1 MSIPAVLYD
10 HVPVDDI
17 QYDSSTQ
24 NVAIEAEIFV
34 SSMIHRTSAPREDD
48 NSDNGDKHNKQ
59 FKQSQYINI
68 VADSHE
74 SNDGASTNID
84 GEMCKE
90 SEVNVVEND
99 DGDDLQMET
108 IIEATDSDYVL
119 VSIPSPTMDGDHDKI
134 LPIFSRKTTK
144 RISKKIRAFGNS
156 FLRATTRSSEP
167 NNNRIVNLLKNNDI
181 IAKCFSGWTSGSRA
195 LVKPLQLYARD
206 LLSSSIY
213 NSYDCLSEAVI
224 DDSGNRLLLPGPC
237 VAFDSDNSPN
247 GNYDG
252 ASKLK
257 GDNYG
262 ADMQIIPAESD
273 FIGLKRGIIATGS
286 IPVTSSSSC
295 SSIWTSNTVMV
306 SAHDL
311 LAVKYDQRMQQGDRN
326 TPRNLSLFDTV
337 GDDSYRYWKDN
348 EYNMDRSTIMVTT
361 AQSITHQWIRA
372 LWKLTQK
379 KTYLWY
385 YMSQSCFQQ
394 SIKSAGRA
402 FFYSQKFLIQHRK
415 NDNMR
420 SHRLLFTLSNIAF
433 PNSEDDA
440 CNIDYDSIQRIEQES
455 SRYVILGVPQ
465 QNLSNLSIDDSQWSD
480 KNNVNGCDEYG
491 FVEMTT
497 SSSKSEHD
505 Y

>member
-10 HVPVDDI
+10 HVPNDDL
-17 QYDSSTQ
+17 QYDSPTQ
-24 NVAIEAEIFV
+24 NGAIKAEIFA

-48 NSDNGDKHNKQ
+48 NSDDGDKHNKQ

-74 SNDGASTNID
+74 SNDGASANVD
-84 GEMCKE
+84 GEMYKKTE
-90 SEVNVVEND
+90 IKVVEND
-99 DGDDLQMET
+99 DSDDLQMET

-134 LPIFSRKTTK
+134 LPIFPHKMTNM
-144 RISKKIRAFGNS
+144 ISKKIRAFGNVL
-156 FLRATTRSSEP
+156 LRATTRSSEP
-167 NNNRIVNLLKNNDI
+167 NNNRIVNLLKDNDI

-195 LVKPLQLYARD
+195 LVKPFQLYARD

-213 NSYDCLSEAVI
+213 NSYDCLLEVVI
-224 DDSGNRLLLPGPC
+224 DDSGNHLLLPGPC

-247 GNYDG
+247 GNYDD
-252 ASKLK
+252 ASKQK
-257 GDNYG
+257 GDSYG
-262 ADMQIIPAESD
+262 AGMLIIPVESD
-273 FIGLKRGIIATGS
+273 FMGLKRGIVATSS

-295 SSIWTSNTVMV
+295 SSMWTSNTVMV

-326 TPRNLSLFDTV
+326 TPRHLLLFDTV
-337 GDDSYRYWKDN
+337 GDEKEGKPYHSYRYWKDN

-361 AQSITHQWIRA
+361 AQSVTQQWIRA

-379 KTYLWY
+379 KAYLWY

-394 SIKSAGRA
+394 
-402 FFYSQKFLIQHRK
+402 FFYSQQLLIQHRK
-415 NDNMR
+415 SDNRR
-420 SHRLLFTLSNIAF
+420 SYRLLFALSNIAF
-433 PNSEDDA
+433 ANSDDDA
-440 CNIDYDSIQRIEQES
+440 CNIDYDANQRAEQES
-455 SRYVILGVPQ
+455 SRCVILGVPQ

-480 KNNVNGCDEYG
+480 KIVNGCDEYG
-491 FVEMTT
+491 FIEMTT
-497 SSSKSEHD
+497 SLSKSKHD